1 MTPTRREEVEVSNER
16 IPLRGEKHQIFDQE
30 DVNEL
35 VPPPETQGPQVT
47 QIPPLSR
54 FPQDPYVDRDMNNE
68 EIRAALEI

>member
-16 IPLRGEKHQIFDQE
+16 IPLCGEKLQIFDQE

-35 VPPPETQGPQVT
+35 VPPPETQGHQVT